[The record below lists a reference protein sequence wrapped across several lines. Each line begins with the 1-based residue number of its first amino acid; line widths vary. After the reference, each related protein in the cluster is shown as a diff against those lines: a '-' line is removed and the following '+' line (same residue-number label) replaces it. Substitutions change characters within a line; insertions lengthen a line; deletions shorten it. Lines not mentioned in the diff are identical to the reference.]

1 MIILSLKN
9 ERIIGLRYK
18 LKYNIIYMKIVF
30 LYRCM
35 KWFCGMIVVIMCE
48 IKVCFFGEDVVKK
61 ED

>member
-30 LYRCM
+30 LYKCM
-35 KWFCGMIVVIMCE
+35 KIEVLCDDCCYYV
-48 IKVCFFGEDVVKK
+48 
-61 ED
+61 